1 MYNPKK
7 LDFSNLTIPEELNE
21 LIEKIAEAVHDEWA
35 AGRIADG
42 WTYGPQRD
50 DARKQHP
57 CLVPYYELSDEE
69 KAYDRATAK
78 ATIFMVIVNG
88 YRIEK

>member
-1 MYNPKK
+1 MERV
-7 LDFSNLTIPEELNE
+7 DIRELNE
-21 LIEKIAEAVHDEWA
+21 LIEKIAEAVHDDWA

-57 CLVPYYELSDEE
+57 CLVPYYEPSDEE